1 MKGKLDTK
9 FTITDFKNEVDVYY
23 NGMAKFEFKEGE
35 TIVMQ
40 AYCPDNQDKSK
51 VIAMEY
57 MTKHSMEV
65 NNWKD
70 QVSRSRDNYGLYKK
84 NTSIE

>member
-35 TIVMQ
+35 TIVM
-40 AYCPDNQDKSK
+40 
-51 VIAMEY
+51 
-57 MTKHSMEV
+57 
-65 NNWKD
+65 
-70 QVSRSRDNYGLYKK
+70 
-84 NTSIE
+84 